1 MSMSIRDPRPYMRP
15 YIGQPYAYGFRG
27 WAVNKS
33 NVETKRRQ
41 YKGNDGI
48 IPCEGPID
56 GSMIGLDCIG
66 AICAACSVEKPGD
79 IMGYTKTGMGYYQAK
94 NGKKG
99 NAFMDA
105 VSANGAKVAWGAKPI
120 VGKNVPEPTAE
131 KPGVV
136 VFIYEPGKAVG
147 HIGMYM
153 GDGVTCEATPPRVQE
168 TKLYARKTSK
178 GSVKQWTHWA
188 YIPDSWLTWACDYWG
203 QPGTNTKPT
212 APDKSAHA
220 PSDAQNT
227 PTLADLRVK
236 PGDRVRIKPGSTNYW
251 PGGPKMPTAVWFWKN
266 PVFTIEKITFDGKNP
281 RYFGGAPCVLLGD
294 GNNTWCDIANLE
306 KA

>member
-1 MSMSIRDPRPYMRP
+1 MAIRDPRPYMRA

-33 NVETKRRQ
+33 NVETKRKQ

-56 GSMIGLDCIG
+56 GSRIGLDCIG
-66 AICAACSVEKPGD
+66 AVCAACSVEKPGG
-79 IMGYTKTGMGYYQAK
+79 IMGWTKTGMGYYQAK

-105 VSANGAKVAWGAKPI
+105 VSAEGARLAWGAKPI
-120 VGKNVPEPTAE
+120 AGKNVPEPTEE

-136 VFIYEPGKAVG
+136 VFIKPEPKKPG

-153 GDGVTCEATPPRVQE
+153 GDGVVCEATPPRVQE
-168 TKLYARKTSK
+168 TKLYARKTSN
-178 GSVKQWTHWA
+178 GSTKQWTHWA
-188 YIPDSWLTWACDYWG
+188 YIPDSWLEWACGYWG
-203 QPGTNTKPT
+203 QPGTNVKP
-212 APDKSAHA
+212 AV
-220 PSDAQNT
+220 

-236 PGDRVRIKPGSTNYW
+236 PGDRARIKDGTANYW
-251 PGGPKMPTAVWFWKN
+251 PGGPKMPTAAWFWKN
-266 PVFTIEKITFDGKNP
+266 PVFTVEKISVDGKNP
-281 RYFGGAPCVLLGD
+281 EVKGGEPCVLLGN
-294 GNNTWCDIANLE
+294 GNNTWCAAENLE
-306 KA
+306 RMG